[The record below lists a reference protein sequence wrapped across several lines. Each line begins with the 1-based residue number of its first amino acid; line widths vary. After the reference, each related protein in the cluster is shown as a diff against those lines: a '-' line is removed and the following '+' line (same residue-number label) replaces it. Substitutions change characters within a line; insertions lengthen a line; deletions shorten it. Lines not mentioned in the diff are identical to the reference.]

1 MAADCEGHA
10 ASHNF
15 LRAQNKSTPFP
26 SLPSLLKGK
35 TGEKLCVY
43 AGVCVYVRVHKKEL
57 DRARGRGGNIRE
69 EEAAEGQRMARK
81 NRVKKKKAKP
91 QKTWFPERQRKLWV
105 TMIDSYAIS
114 LLRWCAQTPTRNPC
128 HHHPTPSNDSPRL
141 PFASVWCPN

>member
-81 NRVKKKKAKP
+81 NRVKKKKQSHRKRDFQSAK
-91 QKTWFPERQRKLWV
+91 EN
-105 TMIDSYAIS
+105 SE
-114 LLRWCAQTPTRNPC
+114 
-128 HHHPTPSNDSPRL
+128 
-141 PFASVWCPN
+141 